1 MTSTA
6 LTLSIS
12 DLVFNDRDE
21 VKTSSLKIAEA
32 FNKQHHHVCQKVE
45 SLDCSDEFLTRNF
58 SRVSFEHRGN
68 HYSAWEMTKDG
79 FMFLVM
85 GFTGK
90 KAAAIK
96 EAYIN
101 PFNQMANQF
110 RFNLP
115 TLPPFAGNQLPNHT
129 YPNFYDSGWIPAHY
143 QRCQS
148 ETHWTYHIKFNVRP
162 RGGKFS
168 ATFELGIGGKGQAQP
183 NFSSSGSQFVDSN
196 FYLEYRDLN
205 ELWEYIAKVL
215 AKYGARCPFLF
226 DVCHI
231 NEK

>member
-1 MTSTA
+1 MNS
-6 LTLSIS
+6 
-12 DLVFNDRDE
+12 LVFNSTHFDVIE
-21 VKTSSLKIAEA
+21 Y
-32 FNKQHHHVCQKVE
+32 QQKLWLTATELAHALGYSKSDAVTQIYE
-45 SLDCSDEFLTRNF
+45 RNCDEFSSEMTETLNLSVSGNLQKTVRIFSLRGAHLVAMF
-58 SRVSFEHRGN
+58 SR
-68 HYSAWEMTKDG
+68 TK
-79 FMFLVM
+79 VA
-85 GFTGK
+85 K
-90 KAAAIK
+90 
-96 EAYIN
+96 
-101 PFNQMANQF
+101 QF
-110 RFNLP
+110 RKWVLDVLEKESSQP
-115 TLPPFAGNQLPNHT
+115 IAILPPQSAPQLPNHT

-215 AKYGARCPFLF
+215 AKYGARCPF
-226 DVCHI
+226 
-231 NEK
+231 

>member
-1 MTSTA
+1 MPTTS
-6 LTLSIS
+6 LNLSVS
-12 DLVFNDRDE
+12 DLVFNQGEEIR
-21 VKTSSLKIAEA
+21 TSSLKVAEA
-32 FNKQHHHVCQKVE
+32 FNKRHDDVLRKLR
-45 SLDCSDEFLTRNF
+45 SLDCTPEFIDRNF
-58 SRVSFEHRGN
+58 AGN
-68 HYSAWEMTKDG
+68 EYKDRIGRSLPFYEMTKDG

-101 PFNQMANQF
+101 AFNQMANQL
-110 RFNLP
+110 RSNLP
-115 TLPPFAGNQLPNHT
+115 TLPPFACNQLPNHT
-129 YPNFYDSGWIPAHY
+129 YPNFYDSGWIPALY
-143 QRCQS
+143 RRCQS

-215 AKYGARCPFLF
+215 AKYGARCPF
-226 DVCHI
+226 
-231 NEK
+231 

>member
-1 MTSTA
+1 WV
-6 LTLSIS
+6 LDVL
-12 DLVFNDRDE
+12 E
-21 VKTSSLKIAEA
+21 KESSQPIA
-32 FNKQHHHVCQKVE
+32 
-45 SLDCSDEFLTRNF
+45 
-58 SRVSFEHRGN
+58 
-68 HYSAWEMTKDG
+68 
-79 FMFLVM
+79 
-85 GFTGK
+85 
-90 KAAAIK
+90 I
-96 EAYIN
+96 
-101 PFNQMANQF
+101 
-110 RFNLP
+110 
-115 TLPPFAGNQLPNHT
+115 LPPQSEPQLPNHT

-215 AKYGARCPFLF
+215 AKYGARCPF
-226 DVCHI
+226 
-231 NEK
+231 

>member
-1 MTSTA
+1 MTNQITV
-6 LTLSIS
+6 TLDSS
-12 DLVFNDRDE
+12 DLVFE
-21 VKTSSLKIAEA
+21 HSGELVTTSKLVSQA
-32 FNKQHHHVCQKVE
+32 FGKQHKDVLRKIE
-45 SLDCSDEFLTRNF
+45 ALDCSKEFTERNF
-58 SRVSFEHRGN
+58 TLSDYRDGSGRKLPL
-68 HYSAWEMTKDG
+68 WEMTKDG

-101 PFNQMANQF
+101 AFNQMANQL
-110 RFNLP
+110 RSNLP
-115 TLPPFAGNQLPNHT
+115 TFPPCAGNQFPNYT

-215 AKYGARCPFLF
+215 AKYGARCPF
-226 DVCHI
+226 
-231 NEK
+231 

>member
-1 MTSTA
+1 MTTI
-6 LTLSIS
+6 TLLPENSVVENQGN
-12 DLVFNDRDE
+12 LR
-21 VKTSSLKIAEA
+21 TTSLKVAEA
-32 FNKQHHHVCQKVE
+32 FGKRHDNVLRTLDN
-45 SLDCSDEFLTRNF
+45 LDCSQKFNALNF
-58 SRVSFEHRGN
+58 EAVDYIDQKGQFRKA
-68 HYSAWEMTKDG
+68 YQMTKDG

-85 GFTGK
+85 GFTGA

-96 EAYIN
+96 EAYITA
-101 PFNQMANQF
+101 FNQMANQL
-110 RFNLP
+110 RSNLP

-168 ATFELGIGGKGQAQP
+168 ATFELGIGGKGQVQP

-215 AKYGARCPFLF
+215 AKYGARCPF
-226 DVCHI
+226 
-231 NEK
+231 

>member
-1 MTSTA
+1 MTNQITI
-6 LTLSIS
+6 TLESS
-12 DLVFNDRDE
+12 DLVFEHSGELVTTSKLVSQAFGRRHNDVCR
-21 VKTSSLKIAEA
+21 SI
-32 FNKQHHHVCQKVE
+32 NK
-45 SLDCSDEFLTRNF
+45 LDCSEDFRCANF
-58 SRVSFEHRGN
+58 FAHPQKNEQNGES
-68 HYSAWEMTKDG
+68 YSLWEMTKDG

-101 PFNQMANQF
+101 AFNQMANQL
-110 RFNLP
+110 RSNLP

-168 ATFELGIGGKGQAQP
+168 ATFELGIGGKGQVQP

-215 AKYGARCPFLF
+215 AKYGARCPF
-226 DVCHI
+226 
-231 NEK
+231 